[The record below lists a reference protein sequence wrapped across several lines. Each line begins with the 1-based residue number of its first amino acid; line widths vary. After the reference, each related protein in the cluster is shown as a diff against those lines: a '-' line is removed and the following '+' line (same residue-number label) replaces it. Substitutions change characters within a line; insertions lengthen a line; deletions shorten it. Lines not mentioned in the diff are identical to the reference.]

1 MDRARDFK
9 YEAQFFRPSAHVM
22 AAAPAETQKSSSKTL
37 KGILAGERT
46 FIFIN
51 NNSSIFIDPPRHAF
65 PAGVVY
71 ILMNVYDPL

>member
-37 KGILAGERT
+37 KGILAGEFLST
-46 FIFIN
+46 TTVLFL
-51 NNSSIFIDPPRHAF
+51 STVWLAS
-65 PAGVVY
+65 
-71 ILMNVYDPL
+71 